1 MNHMALLL
9 ALQVW
14 GGSPALNHH
23 VDVAKVVHV
32 EATKH
37 DLDPVL
43 VHTVIKHESKGDP
56 SAVSADGM
64 DIGLMQLR
72 LTGAGKG
79 YTKRQLLNP
88 VINIQRGTAYLAA
101 MITHCGSLIRGLGAY
116 NRGPGHCVKNDY
128 AKAVWREYRTMLLKQ
143 NS

>member
-1 MNHMALLL
+1 MTYMALLL

-23 VDVAKVVHV
+23 VDTVKVVHF
-32 EATKH
+32 EAHKH
-37 DLDPVL
+37 DLDPLL

-64 DIGLMQLR
+64 DFGLMQLR

-79 YTKRQLLNP
+79 YTRRQLLNP
-88 VINIQRGTAYLAA
+88 VTNIQVGTAYLAA
-101 MITHCGSLIRGLGAY
+101 RIFQCGSVIRGLGAY
-116 NRGPGHCVKNDY
+116 NLGPSHCVKNDY
-128 AKAVWREYRTMLLKQ
+128 ARAVWREYRMMLKQ
-143 NS
+143 TS